1 MAKQENRY
9 ARILGTGAYLPE
21 KVLTNAELEMMVDT
35 SDEWIQTRT
44 GIRERRVA
52 AEEMGTSAMGL
63 RAAQEA
69 LANAGVKAE
78 EIDLVLVATAT
89 PDTTTPSVACR
100 IQEALGA
107 SHAGAFDLSAGCSG
121 FVYGLATASQMIA
134 GGLYEKVL
142 VIGAENLTRFVDWQD
157 RNTCVLFGDG
167 AGAAVLGLS
176 YQPGILAADLG
187 SDGSGAGVLGI
198 YGSQF
203 SGQEHTELAEEK
215 MRIIMDG
222 KEVFKFAVG
231 VVEESALRVLEK
243 CGKSA
248 DEISLFI
255 PHQANLRI
263 IKSAAKRMG
272 IGMERVYINVDRL
285 GNTSAASIAIALHE
299 AVQAGKLKTGDI
311 VVLTGFGAGLT
322 WASVVVEW

>member
-52 AEEMGTSAMGL
+52 APEMGTSEMGL
-63 RAAQEA
+63 RAAEEA
-69 LANAGVKAE
+69 LANAGVSPE
-78 EIDLVLVATAT
+78 EIDLILVATAT
-89 PDTTTPSVACR
+89 PDTPTPSVACR
-100 IQEALGA
+100 IQIALGA
-107 SHAGAFDLSAGCSG
+107 THAGAFDLSAGCSG

-134 GGLYEKVL
+134 GGLCQKVL

-167 AGAAVLGLS
+167 AGAAVLGVS
-176 YQPGILAADLG
+176 DRPGILAADLG
-187 SDGSGAGVLGI
+187 ADGKGAGVLGI
-198 YGSQF
+198 YGSAF
-203 SGQEHTELAEEK
+203 SGREHPELAGEK

-231 VVEESALRVLEK
+231 VVGESALRAMEK
-243 CGKSA
+243 CGKTAA
-248 DEISLFI
+248 DIALFI

-272 IGMERVYINVDRL
+272 IGMERVYVNVDRL

-299 AVQAGKLKTGDI
+299 VAAAGKLKTGDM

-322 WASVVVEW
+322 WASVVLEW